1 MIKTSTGENMS
12 KYSDLLQVIKS
23 RVCQN
28 NNFPQTLLADSHS
41 YRARQV
47 WYRIGQI
54 FTLECILDEYRKH
67 FSSDYY
73 YLDNDKALHHL
84 IFEMTKWKPEEIRRL
99 SLNDCLFIIASQLKP
114 SYMSEDAAAVLAS
127 LNLPTGHYPVEDF
140 PQEDWDPRKTQ
151 YSLKAISSDS
161 PNLRRDLTQP
171 LLKSGFFCYQTV
183 EVGKIDFLLPKPV
196 FKLLSGHARV
206 KKIWLLHSFPQI
218 SYAL

>member
-1 MIKTSTGENMS
+1 MS

-99 SLNDCLFIIASQLKP
+99 SLNDCLFIIASQLNP
-114 SYMSEDAAAVLAS
+114 SYMS
-127 LNLPTGHYPVEDF
+127 
-140 PQEDWDPRKTQ
+140 
-151 YSLKAISSDS
+151 
-161 PNLRRDLTQP
+161 
-171 LLKSGFFCYQTV
+171 
-183 EVGKIDFLLPKPV
+183 
-196 FKLLSGHARV
+196 
-206 KKIWLLHSFPQI
+206 
-218 SYAL
+218 

>member
-1 MIKTSTGENMS
+1 MS

-41 YRARQV
+41 YRTRQV

-84 IFEMTKWKPEEIRRL
+84 IFEMTKWKPEEIREGA
-99 SLNDCLFIIASQLKP
+99 NK
-114 SYMSEDAAAVLAS
+114 
-127 LNLPTGHYPVEDF
+127 
-140 PQEDWDPRKTQ
+140 
-151 YSLKAISSDS
+151 
-161 PNLRRDLTQP
+161 
-171 LLKSGFFCYQTV
+171 
-183 EVGKIDFLLPKPV
+183 FL
-196 FKLLSGHARV
+196 
-206 KKIWLLHSFPQI
+206 I
-218 SYAL
+218 

>member
-1 MIKTSTGENMS
+1 MLPLSWRHSICRLATILLRIFHKRTG
-12 KYSDLLQVIKS
+12 I
-23 RVCQN
+23 
-28 NNFPQTLLADSHS
+28 P
-41 YRARQV
+41 
-47 WYRIGQI
+47 G
-54 FTLECILDEYRKH
+54 
-67 FSSDYY
+67 
-73 YLDNDKALHHL
+73 
-84 IFEMTKWKPEEIRRL
+84 
-99 SLNDCLFIIASQLKP
+99 
-114 SYMSEDAAAVLAS
+114 
-127 LNLPTGHYPVEDF
+127 
-140 PQEDWDPRKTQ
+140 KTQ